1 MCVLLALLLTLAAQ
15 PVRAGDCVVLLHGL
29 ARGEASLAPMGAA
42 LTAQGFRLVNQGYPS
57 TRLRGMTDHL
67 TLPVTH
73 TFLMLS
79 PAVIAQTMAFLRDGH
94 FERRLDWPR
103 AVRATLLP

>member
-1 MCVLLALLLTLAAQ
+1 
-15 PVRAGDCVVLLHGL
+15 
-29 ARGEASLAPMGAA
+29 
-42 LTAQGFRLVNQGYPS
+42 
-57 TRLRGMTDHL
+57 MTDHL

-73 TFLMLS
+73 TFLMLN

-94 FERRLDWPR
+94 FDRRLGWPR